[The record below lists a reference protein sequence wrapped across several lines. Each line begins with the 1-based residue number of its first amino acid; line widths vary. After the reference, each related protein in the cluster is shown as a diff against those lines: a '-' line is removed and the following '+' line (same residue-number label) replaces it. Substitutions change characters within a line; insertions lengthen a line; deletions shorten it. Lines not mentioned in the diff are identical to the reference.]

1 MAALVESRGPDD
13 SGEWTD
19 PDAGMALGHRRLAI
33 IDLSPGGRQPMVS
46 AGGDLVIAYNG
57 EIYNFRELRAELES
71 AGATFRGDSDTEVL
85 LEACAAWG
93 VERAI
98 GRCIGM
104 FAFALW
110 DRGARRLHL
119 ARDRLGIKPLYW
131 ARTPG
136 GDLVFASQPK
146 CFSAHP
152 DWRPAVD
159 RAALAAYLRHGY
171 VNAPQCIY
179 RGAFQVRPG
188 CMLTV
193 DADGEA
199 REHRYWDAVEVARN
213 GAGRRRERP
222 GDEEAVERLDGLLR
236 DAVARRMVADVP
248 LGAFLSGGTD
258 SSTVVALMQSQS
270 SRPIRTFSIGFSEK
284 RFDEAVHAR
293 AVARHLGT
301 DHTELYVEPDDALD
315 LVPTI
320 AERYDEP
327 FGDSSQLPTLLVSEL
342 ARRHVTVALSGDG
355 GDELFAGYNRHARA
369 HTLRRVYARSPAWAR
384 RAAAGALTTLRPG
397 TWDRLSTLMPERVR
411 PRLIGDKLHL
421 LAEAVSLERFDDVYP
436 RLVSQWPLDA
446 ELVPGEGRGRGGSTP
461 PRSTPA
467 LKEIRSGCSSWTS
480 SPTCRGHPRQGRPR
494 EHGVLARGARAAP
507 RPPGRRARLEPAAR
521 LQAPRRGDEV
531 DPPAG
536 ARALFAAL
544 ALRAAED
551 GVRGA
556 DRPLAEGAAAG
567 LGGRPPRPGLP
578 RRRGPL
584 QCRARPPA
592 VERAPVG
599 RTQLAVPALDGADGA
614 GVAPPLARPAAPSP
628 PERRAVGSVPDRG
641 GANSDAM
648 RAKWPMRRPLRP
660 CDSLSMQPGWGHG
673 HACATEEPKAPDF
686 VLEVASANTWR
697 EDEGRMHTL
706 YEHLGVREQRASRR
720 RVRRRPG
727 DRGSGQGRRT
737 RSPHAMRACPCTAL
751 IPRRARMA
759 AASGRSRGHQR
770 SPP

>member
-19 PDAGMALGHRRLAI
+19 PDAGIALGHRRLAI
-33 IDLSPGGRQPMVS
+33 IDLSPGGRQPMAS

-85 LEACAAWG
+85 VEACAAWG

-136 GDLVFASQPK
+136 GGLVFASQPK

-159 RAALAAYLRHGY
+159 RAALAACLRHGY
-171 VNAPQCIY
+171 VSAPQCIY
-179 RGAFQVRPG
+179 RDAFQVRPG
-188 CMLTV
+188 CILTV
-193 DADGEA
+193 DAGGEV
-199 REHRYWDAVEVARN
+199 RERRYWDAIEVARN
-213 GAGRRRERP
+213 GAAGRRRERP
-222 GDEEAVERLDGLLR
+222 DDEEAVERLEGLLR

-258 SSTVVALMQSQS
+258 SSTVAALMQSQS
-270 SRPIRTFSIGFSEK
+270 NRPIRTFSIGFNEK

-355 GDELFAGYNRHARA
+355 GDELFAGYNRHAQA
-369 HTLRRVYARSPAWAR
+369 HTLRRIYTASPAWAR
-384 RAAAGALTTLRPG
+384 RAASRALTTLRPG
-397 TWDRLSTLMPERVR
+397 TWDRLSTLMPERLR
-411 PRLIGDKLHL
+411 PRLVGDKLHL

-446 ELVPGEGRGRGGSTP
+446 ELVPGEGPGAGRIDPAAFDAGLEGDSERMQLMDLLTYLP
-461 PRSTPA
+461 GDILAKVDRASMAFSLEARVPLLDHRVVEHAWSLPPDFKLRAGETKWILRRVLERHVPRSLFERPKMGFAVPIDRWLRGPLRDWAADLLDPGSLGDEDLFNVA
-467 LKEIRSGCSSWTS
+467 LVRRRWD
-480 SPTCRGHPRQGRPR
+480 
-494 EHGVLARGARAAP
+494 EHQSGARNWQYPLWSVLMAQAW
-507 RPPGRRARLEPAAR
+507 RRRW
-521 LQAPRRGDEV
+521 
-531 DPPAG
+531 
-536 ARALFAAL
+536 
-544 ALRAAED
+544 
-551 GVRGA
+551 
-556 DRPLAEGAAAG
+556 
-567 LGGRPPRPGLP
+567 LGPPPRPHHASH
-578 RRRGPL
+578 
-584 QCRARPPA
+584 Q
-592 VERAPVG
+592 
-599 RTQLAVPALDGADGA
+599 
-614 GVAPPLARPAAPSP
+614 
-628 PERRAVGSVPDRG
+628 
-641 GANSDAM
+641 
-648 RAKWPMRRPLRP
+648 AK
-660 CDSLSMQPGWGHG
+660 
-673 HACATEEPKAPDF
+673 T
-686 VLEVASANTWR
+686 
-697 EDEGRMHTL
+697 
-706 YEHLGVREQRASRR
+706 
-720 RVRRRPG
+720 
-727 DRGSGQGRRT
+727 
-737 RSPHAMRACPCTAL
+737 
-751 IPRRARMA
+751 
-759 AASGRSRGHQR
+759 
-770 SPP
+770 